1 MLMEIKIKSQSKL
14 KKTKMNK
21 LITFLSDFKYFKK
34 YLLDEINKKTS
45 ERLLGKKLNEFVVK
59 TNILNSKPNPKL
71 LEEYKNIIEKNL

>member
-1 MLMEIKIKSQSKL
+1 
-14 KKTKMNK
+14 MNK